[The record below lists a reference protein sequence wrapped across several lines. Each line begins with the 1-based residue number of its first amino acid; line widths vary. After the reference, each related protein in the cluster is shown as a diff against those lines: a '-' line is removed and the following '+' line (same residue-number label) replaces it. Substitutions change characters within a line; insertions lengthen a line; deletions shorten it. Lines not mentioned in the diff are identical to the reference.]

1 MAYIK
6 AISTFT
12 PPASEIL
19 TNDELQKSFQNVD
32 IAKIAKGVGV
42 NQRYVA
48 DENET
53 AADMACKAANQLF
66 EEWT

>member
-6 AISTFT
+6 AISIFT

-19 TNDELQKSFQNVD
+19 TNDELQKTFQNVD

-48 DENET
+48 GEN
-53 AADMACKAANQLF
+53 
-66 EEWT
+66 